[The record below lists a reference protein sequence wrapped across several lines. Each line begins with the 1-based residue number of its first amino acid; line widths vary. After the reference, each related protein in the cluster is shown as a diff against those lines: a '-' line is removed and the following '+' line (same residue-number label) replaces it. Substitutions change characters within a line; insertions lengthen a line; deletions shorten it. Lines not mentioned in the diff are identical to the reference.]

1 MLSSFNGKKIVLW
14 LTENFD
20 KNATNVKISNYS
32 STLTLPIVRYSSEQ
46 EFIFTTENGVL
57 SKIMYSPNFYDFD
70 SEQFH
75 KVMLQEKLNGSYIV

>member
-20 KNATNVKISNYS
+20 KNVTKVKISNYS
-32 STLTLPIVRYSSEQ
+32 STLTLPVVRYSNEQ
-46 EFIFTTENGVL
+46 EFVFTTQGGVL
-57 SKIMYSPNFYDFD
+57 SKMMYSPNFYDFD